1 MLIGELVQRSGL
13 TRDAIRFYERK
24 GLIILDRR
32 HRRDNNYKEY
42 PEYVLERLILI
53 RTVKEFGFTIKEI
66 KSMFDQWNENHRL
79 CSMEDTI
86 DEKVAQIDGHIRR
99 LTELRHRLVLSAD
112 KCKAGDCE
120 FERSHFRYFH
130 PNTII

>member
-24 GLIILDRR
+24 GLIKLDRR
-32 HRRDNNYKEY
+32 QRRDNNYKEY
-42 PEYVLERLILI
+42 PEHVLERLILI
-53 RTVKEFGFTIKEI
+53 KTVKDFGFTIKEI
-66 KSMFDQWNENHRL
+66 KSMFDQWNENYRL

-86 DEKVAQIDGHIRR
+86 DEKVAQIDGHIGR
-99 LTELRHRLVLSAD
+99 LTEIRQRLVLSAD

-120 FERSHFRYFH
+120 FGKSHPRYFH
-130 PNTII
+130 LNT

>member
-24 GLIILDRR
+24 GLIKLDRR
-32 HRRDNNYKEY
+32 QRRDNNYKEY
-42 PEYVLERLILI
+42 PEHVLVRLILI
-53 RTVKEFGFTIKEI
+53 RTVKDFGFTIKEI
-66 KSMFDQWNENHRL
+66 KSMFDQWNENYRL
-79 CSMEDTI
+79 CGMEDTI

-99 LTELRHRLVLSAD
+99 LTKLRQRLVLSAD

-120 FERSHFRYFH
+120 FEKLHPRYFH
-130 PNTII
+130 PNT